1 MEFYFFLYHF
11 SGKQKADRYK
21 KIVQAN
27 FKVLPADTNSTVAAA
42 VMRSHMLKK
51 KRHMSYT
58 DCLAYVLAR
67 EHGHKV
73 LTGDEYFR
81 GLEHVVFVK

>member
-1 MEFYFFLYHF
+1 
-11 SGKQKADRYK
+11 
-21 KIVQAN
+21 
-27 FKVLPADTNSTVAAA
+27 
-42 VMRSHMLKK
+42 MRSHMLKK